1 IDPDCFRE
9 TPKVGYWIKKSHPN
23 YQRLNKN
30 VLEPLFFKAK
40 HIASVLRNNKRESAE
55 AIKMRLEG
63 ASKENLFTIAEEELE
78 ELAKDDKFYLRKQT
92 NATLSKLREYL
103 KYKGDPTDVL
113 KFTKV
118 TAVLISGFIEWMED
132 VKGNKGSTIRK
143 N

>member
-1 IDPDCFRE
+1 MPATLKFLAHKSRKDINGEAPIYLRITCNQKKKYYNTGERIDPDCFRE

-78 ELAKDDKFYLRKQT
+78 ELAKDDKFYL
-92 NATLSKLREYL
+92 
-103 KYKGDPTDVL
+103 
-113 KFTKV
+113 
-118 TAVLISGFIEWMED
+118 
-132 VKGNKGSTIRK
+132 
-143 N
+143 